1 MKNWSTYIFLLVAGV
16 LSLLATSCSQEDEGL
31 ESVLVSNGKATVQFS
46 IALSSSG
53 AGSRANE
60 TWNDSYNPDGSDNGE
75 SIFENFENKINLNQ
89 FHVNLIIPGTPSTTI
104 PVQIIQRLD
113 NTDDHQYTFK
123 GEVLVDNYKSLVRA
137 KIEVCANINEN
148 ESIFYAYYS
157 EDSENPDRLCYSGK
171 GVEYMPMWGVHTI
184 TEDLILVGGNSNTI
198 DLTPAEPIYLLRS
211 MAKIEMN
218 FNNLPTNYKILGVSL
233 SKHNYAGN
241 LKPNGDF
248 GYTGEY
254 LREECINVPTKSNG
268 DNFITASP
276 ELALINIEDNRYIIY
291 VPEFKFNSSDT
302 NTNNDDLYIH
312 VKIDKD
318 KTDGKDVDASST
330 FKSKGKFSVVNNAN
344 GKNPNW
350 VRNHWYVYNVNVDT
364 EVNFNYQVVNWPII
378 NNGNLDFGY
387 ADGNA
392 HNRK

>member
-1 MKNWSTYIFLLVAGV
+1 MKNWSTYIFLLVAGA

-46 IALSSSG
+46 IALGNSG

-60 TWNDSYNPDGSDNGE
+60 TWNDPYNPDGSDNGE
-75 SIFENFENKINLNQ
+75 SIFENFENKINLGQ

-123 GEVLVDNYKSLVRA
+123 GEVRVDNPKSLVGA

-157 EDSENPDRLCYSGK
+157 EDSENPNRKYYSGK

-184 TEDLILVGGNSNTI
+184 TEDLLLAASYNI
-198 DLTPAEPIYLLRS
+198 DLTPTDPIYLLRS
-211 MAKIEMN
+211 MAKVEIN

-241 LKPNGDF
+241 LRPNGNYDNTDSYF
-248 GYTGEY
+248 
-254 LREECINVPTKSNG
+254 REECINVPNK
-268 DNFITASP
+268 DNTDYITVTP
-276 ELALINIEDNRYIIY
+276 ELAFSKVEENRYIIY
-291 VPEFKFNSSDT
+291 VPEFEFNTTDSK
-302 NTNNDDLYIH
+302 TNNDDLFIK
-312 VKIDKD
+312 VMIDKN
-318 KTDGKDVDASST
+318 KNDGKDVDNSSD
-330 FKSKGKFSVVNNAN
+330 FKSKGEFSVVNNAN

-364 EVNFNYQVVNWPII
+364 DVNFDYEVVDFPTI
-378 NNGNLDFGY
+378 NNGSLDFGY

-392 HNRK
+392 HNRQ

>member
-1 MKNWSTYIFLLVAGV
+1 M
-16 LSLLATSCSQEDEGL
+16 

-46 IALSSSG
+46 IALGDSG

-60 TWNDSYNPDGSDNGE
+60 TWNDPYNPDGSDNGE
-75 SIFENFENKINLNQ
+75 SIFENFENKINLGQ

-123 GEVLVDNYKSLVRA
+123 GEVRVDNPKSLVGA

-157 EDSENPDRLCYSGK
+157 EDSENPNRKYYSGK

-184 TEDLILVGGNSNTI
+184 TEDLLLAASYNI
-198 DLTPAEPIYLLRS
+198 DLTPTDPIYLLRS
-211 MAKIEMN
+211 MAKVEIN

-241 LKPNGDF
+241 LRPNGNYDNTDSYF
-248 GYTGEY
+248 
-254 LREECINVPTKSNG
+254 REECINVPNK
-268 DNFITASP
+268 DNTDYITVTP
-276 ELALINIEDNRYIIY
+276 ELAFSKVEENRYIIY
-291 VPEFKFNSSDT
+291 VPEFEFNTTDSK
-302 NTNNDDLYIH
+302 TNNDDLFIK
-312 VKIDKD
+312 VMIDKN
-318 KTDGKDVDASST
+318 KNDGKDVDNSSD
-330 FKSKGKFSVVNNAN
+330 FKSKGEFSVVNNAN

-364 EVNFNYQVVNWPII
+364 DVNFDYEVVDFPTI
-378 NNGNLDFGY
+378 NNGSLDFGY

-392 HNRK
+392 HNRQ

>member
-1 MKNWSTYIFLLVAGV
+1 MKNWSTYIFLLVAGT

-46 IALSSSG
+46 IALGNSDT
-53 AGSRANE
+53 GSRANE
-60 TWNDSYNPDGSDNGE
+60 TWNDPYNPDGSDNGE
-75 SIFENFENKINLNQ
+75 SIFENFENKINLGQ

-123 GEVLVDNYKSLVRA
+123 GEVRVHNPKSLVGA

-157 EDSENPDRLCYSGK
+157 EDSENPDRLYYSGK

-184 TEDLILVGGNSNTI
+184 TEDLLLAASYTI

-248 GYTGEY
+248 GYTREY
-254 LREECINVPTKSNG
+254 LREECINVPTTAES
-268 DNFITASP
+268 DYITASP
-276 ELALINIEDNRYIIY
+276 ELALINIEVNRYIIY
-291 VPEFKFNSSDT
+291 VPEFKFNSRDT
-302 NTNNDDLYIH
+302 NTNNDDLFIH

-330 FKSKGKFSVVNNAN
+330 FKSKGQFSVVDNAN

-364 EVNFNYQVVNWPII
+364 DVNFDYEVVDFPTI
-378 NNGNLDFGY
+378 NNGSLDFGY

-392 HNRK
+392 HNRQ